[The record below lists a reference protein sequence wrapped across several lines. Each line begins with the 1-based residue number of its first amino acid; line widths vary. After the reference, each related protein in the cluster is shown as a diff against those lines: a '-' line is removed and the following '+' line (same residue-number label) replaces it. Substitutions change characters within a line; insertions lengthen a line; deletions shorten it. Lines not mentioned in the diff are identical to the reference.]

1 MQSKLAVS
9 IRSKKLG
16 VLIKDAR
23 LFTGKTK
30 KECSSLIGISGGAF
44 NSIENGK
51 RSISLPELEILANN
65 LSLPIKYFFQDELQT
80 AKDQS
85 ELHFNPEDMEK
96 SNLRIG
102 SAISEAFSD
111 ANMTY
116 KELKEKTGISSSR
129 MKKYESGANTIPIPE
144 LEILCNLFNI
154 WIYDLIDDSTGSGK
168 KAIENQA
175 VEGFRKLAPE
185 LQDFISKPVNTP
197 YLEIAKNL
205 SSLSSEQLRSI
216 AEGLLEITI

>member
-1 MQSKLAVS
+1 MQSKLAAS
-9 IRSKKLG
+9 IRRKKLG

-23 LFTGKTK
+23 LFIGKTK
-30 KECSSLIGISGGAF
+30 KECGQMIGISGGAF

-51 RSISLPELEILANN
+51 RSISLPELEVLANN
-65 LSLPIKYFFQDELQT
+65 FSLPIKYFFQDELQT
-80 AKDQS
+80 EKDQS
-85 ELHFNPEDMEK
+85 DLLFNPDDINS
-96 SNLRIG
+96 SNVRIG
-102 SAISEAFSD
+102 EVISKAFSES
-111 ANMTY
+111 NMTY
-116 KELKEKTGISSSR
+116 KELLEKTGISGSR
-129 MKKYESGANTIPIPE
+129 MKKFERGDSAVPIPE

-175 VEGFRKLAPE
+175 VEAFRNLEPA

-197 YLEIAKNL
+197 YLEVAKKL
-205 SSLSSEQLRSI
+205 SSLSTEQLRSI

>member
-1 MQSKLAVS
+1 MQSKLAAS
-9 IRSKKLG
+9 IRRKKLG

-23 LFTGKTK
+23 LFIGKTK
-30 KECSSLIGISGGAF
+30 KECGQMIGISGGAF

-51 RSISLPELEILANN
+51 RSISLPELEVLANN
-65 LSLPIKYFFQDELQT
+65 FSLPIKYFFQDELQT
-80 AKDQS
+80 EKDQS
-85 ELHFNPEDMEK
+85 DLLFNPDDINS
-96 SNLRIG
+96 SNVRIG
-102 SAISEAFSD
+102 EVISKAFSES
-111 ANMTY
+111 NMTY
-116 KELKEKTGISSSR
+116 KELLEKTGISGSR
-129 MKKYESGANTIPIPE
+129 MKKYERGDSAVPIPE

-175 VEGFRKLAPE
+175 VEAFRNLEPA

-197 YLEIAKNL
+197 YLEVAKKL
-205 SSLSSEQLRSI
+205 SSLSTEQLRSI

>member
-1 MQSKLAVS
+1 MQSKLAAS

-23 LFTGKTK
+23 LFIGKTK
-30 KECSSLIGISGGAF
+30 KECGQMIGISGGAF

-65 LSLPIKYFFQDELQT
+65 FSLPIKYFFQDELQT
-80 AKDQS
+80 EKDQS
-85 ELHFNPEDMEK
+85 DLLFNPEEINS
-96 SNLRIG
+96 SNVK
-102 SAISEAFSD
+102 ISEVISQAFSES
-111 ANMTY
+111 NMTY
-116 KELKEKTGISSSR
+116 KKLLEKTGVSGSR
-129 MKKYESGANTIPIPE
+129 MKKYERGDSAVPIPE

-175 VEGFRKLAPE
+175 VEAFRKLDPA
-185 LQDFISKPVNTP
+185 LQDFISKPVNNP
-197 YLEIAKNL
+197 YLEVAKKL

>member
-1 MQSKLAVS
+1 MQSKLAAS

-16 VLIKDAR
+16 ILIKDAR
-23 LFTGKTK
+23 LFIGKTK
-30 KECSSLIGISGGAF
+30 KECGQMIGISGGAF

-65 LSLPIKYFFQDELQT
+65 FSLPIKYFFQDELQT
-80 AKDQS
+80 EKDQS
-85 ELHFNPEDMEK
+85 DLLFNPEETNS
-96 SNLRIG
+96 SNIKIG
-102 SAISEAFSD
+102 EVISQAFSES
-111 ANMTY
+111 NMTY
-116 KELKEKTGISSSR
+116 KELLEKTGISGSR
-129 MKKYESGANTIPIPE
+129 MKKYQRGDSAVPIPE

-175 VEGFRKLAPE
+175 VEAFRKLDPA
-185 LQDFISKPVNTP
+185 LQDFISKPVNNP
-197 YLEIAKNL
+197 YLEVAKKL

>member
-1 MQSKLAVS
+1 MQSKLAAS

-23 LFTGKTK
+23 LFIGKTK
-30 KECSSLIGISGGAF
+30 KECGQMIGISGGAF

-65 LSLPIKYFFQDELQT
+65 FSLPIKYFFQDELQT
-80 AKDQS
+80 EKDQS
-85 ELHFNPEDMEK
+85 DLLFNPEEINS
-96 SNLRIG
+96 SNVK
-102 SAISEAFSD
+102 ISEVISQAFSES
-111 ANMTY
+111 NMTY
-116 KELKEKTGISSSR
+116 KKLLEKTGVSGSR
-129 MKKYESGANTIPIPE
+129 MKKYERGDSAVPIPE

-175 VEGFRKLAPE
+175 VEAFRKLDPA
-185 LQDFISKPVNTP
+185 LQDFISKPVNNP
-197 YLEIAKNL
+197 YLEVAKKL

-216 AEGLLEITI
+216 AEGLLGITI